1 MSSRQTNRS
10 AGRGARA
17 NNDDP
22 SSAAREKVS
31 FAVDE
36 AQALAHDQYDKLI
49 VSIRRNPLQAAAIAA
64 GIGFVLA
71 VLARR

>member
-22 SSAAREKVS
+22 AGPAREKVS

-36 AQALAHDQYDKLI
+36 AQTLAQDQSHDQ
-49 VSIRRNPLQAAAIAA
+49 
-64 GIGFVLA
+64 
-71 VLARR
+71 

>member
-1 MSSRQTNRS
+1 MSSRQINRS
-10 AGRGARA
+10 SGRGAPA
-17 NNDDP
+17 NSGDP
-22 SSAAREKVS
+22 AGAAHGDAS
-31 FAVDE
+31 FADVE
-36 AQALAHDQYDKLI
+36 AQTLAQDQYDKLI

>member
-1 MSSRQTNRS
+1 MSSRPTNRS

-17 NNDDP
+17 NSDGP
-22 SSAAREKVS
+22 ASARRKVS

-36 AQALAHDQYDKLI
+36 AQTLAQDQYDKLI
-49 VSIRRNPLQAAAIAA
+49 VSIRRKPLQAAAIAA

-71 VLARR
+71 ILARR